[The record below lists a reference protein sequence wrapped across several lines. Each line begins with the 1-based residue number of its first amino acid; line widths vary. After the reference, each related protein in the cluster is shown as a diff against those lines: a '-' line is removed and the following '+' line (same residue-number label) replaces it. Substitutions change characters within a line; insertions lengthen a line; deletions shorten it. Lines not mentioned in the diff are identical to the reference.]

1 MSASSLDAPSVTGSQ
16 GVLTGA
22 TERRKLRRSL
32 GRLDLI
38 FFTIC
43 AVVSLDTIGEIA
55 SFGRRGFTWMAIMAL
70 GFAVPYALIM
80 AEMGSAFPQEGGP
93 YEWMRRAWGN
103 LVGGVGGVLYWAANP
118 LWIGG
123 SLSFLAASA
132 WSSHIHPIG
141 TTFTVGNVLF
151 KLAFIW
157 LAVGVAITSLRYG
170 KWVANIGSMLRL
182 ALLGFF
188 TLTVI
193 IYAAKHGV
201 HGAAA
206 GVAAPKITDVWV
218 IVPIVVFTLLGF
230 DAPTNAGEEMK
241 DPQRDVPFAAMRS
254 VVICILGYGIPIYGI
269 IAVLP
274 ASKVSGISGFLD
286 AVGQTFTVYGSAG
299 HFLSQVMAILFIL
312 ALVAGGSVWLI
323 ASDRALAVSSYSGTF
338 PRFFGQF
345 SDRLGTPVRV
355 NILSGIVATG
365 FMLVAVALL
374 SGSASAASQF
384 TVVIY
389 LATSTSI
396 FSYLLV
402 FPTLVRLRTVAPDV
416 QRPFRVPGGVK
427 GAWAVVVLTEM
438 FALIGVWTSV
448 FPSTLPK
455 LFGYSYSF
463 QSSYGVSAG
472 TFEGLTLGAL
482 AAVIL
487 IGVIGYVIGQR
498 EQKTTRPGP
507 GLREGEQ
514 LA

>member
-1 MSASSLDAPSVTGSQ
+1 MSASSLDAPSVGGSQ
-16 GVLTGA
+16 SVVSGA
-22 TERRKLRRSL
+22 TERRKLRKSL

-38 FFTIC
+38 FFTVC

-55 SFGRRGFTWMAIMAL
+55 SFGRRGFTWMAIMAI

-103 LVGGVGGVLYWAANP
+103 LLGGVGGVLYWASNP

-123 SLSFLAASA
+123 SLAFLATSA
-132 WSSHIHPIG
+132 WSDHIHTVG
-141 TTFTVGNVLF
+141 TGFTVGNILF
-151 KLAFIW
+151 KLVFIW
-157 LAVGVAITSLRYG
+157 LAVGVAIASLRFG
-170 KWVANIGSMLRL
+170 KLVGNIGSLLRL
-182 ALLGFF
+182 TLLGFF
-188 TLTVI
+188 TITVI

-206 GVAAPKITDVWV
+206 GVAAPKVTDLWL
-218 IVPIVVFTLLGF
+218 IAPIVVFTFLGF
-230 DAPTNAGEEMK
+230 DAATNAGEEMK
-241 DPQRDVPFAAMRS
+241 NPQRDVPFAAVRS
-254 VVICILGYGIPIYGI
+254 VIITILGYGIPIYGI

-299 HFLSQVMAILFIL
+299 HFLSQVMALLFIL
-312 ALVAGGSVWLI
+312 ALVAGGSVWLM

-345 SDRLGTPVRV
+345 NERLGTPVRV
-355 NILSGIVATG
+355 NVMSGIVCTV
-365 FMLVAVALL
+365 FMLVAVGLL
-374 SGSASAASQF
+374 SDGGTAASQF
-384 TVVIY
+384 TVVLY

-402 FPTLVRLRTVAPDV
+402 FPTLVRLRTKDPDTP
-416 QRPFRVPGGVK
+416 RPFRIPGGIK
-427 GAWAVVVLTEM
+427 GAWTAVILTEF
-438 FALIGVWTSV
+438 FALLGVWTSV

-482 AAVIL
+482 IAIIV
-487 IGVIGYVIGQR
+487 IGVIGYMIGQR
-498 EQKTTRPGP
+498 ENRVIGAGP
-507 GLREGEQ
+507 GVHEGEQ